1 MAQPEEII
9 KKNGKFPL
17 FQGILPVKQSQIP
30 LDIVAGM
37 SLAALAIPE
46 VMGYAKIAGMP
57 VVTGLYTILIPLA
70 LFAIFG
76 SSRHIVVGADSA
88 TAAILAAALVTM
100 ALPDSPQYVA
110 LAGMVAL
117 IAAGFLLLSRIFR
130 LGFIADFLSR
140 SVLIGFLTGV
150 GIQVALGQVPGMFGV
165 AKKGYLILQI
175 AHLFS
180 PDVILTNTVTIV
192 LSILVLSIII
202 AGSRLKKTIPW
213 TSLLVIGTI
222 IASWALNFT
231 AIGVTTIGTV
241 PAGLPPIEFPAVP
254 LDQIPNLFGIAAACF
269 IVILAQSAATSR
281 AYAVRYGEKFD
292 ENVDLVGLGLS
303 NLAAGMSGSF
313 IINGSPTKT
322 EMVDSAGGKSQ
333 LAQIVTVGVVLIVL
347 MFITVPLSYL
357 PSAVLATIVFTIGI
371 HLIDFNGMKNLL
383 YRRPVEFIVALVT
396 ALTVIF
402 ISVGWGIALSVVLSM
417 IAHLRHSYRP
427 LNFLLVE
434 SPDRGWTLTPLESGS
449 QAAPGL
455 VVYQFGANL
464 YYANEARFTSEIL
477 EIVKNASPS
486 LRWLCLS
493 ASSIQDI
500 DFSGSEAL
508 KQLHAELKK
517 RGIDLVLSSVEDYVM
532 HQLERD
538 KLVDLIGKEHIFEF
552 TKDVIIAYQKLPF
565 RTKQPMT

>member
-1 MAQPEEII
+1 MEQPEEII
-9 KKNGKFPL
+9 KKTGKFPL
-17 FQGILPVKQSQIP
+17 FQGIRPVNQSELP
-30 LDIVAGM
+30 LDIIAGIT
-37 SLAALAIPE
+37 LAALAIPE

-57 VVTGLYTILIPLA
+57 VVTGLYTMLIPLA
-70 LFAIFG
+70 LFAVFG

-100 ALPDSPQYVA
+100 ALPESSHYVA

-117 IAAGFLLLSRIFR
+117 IAAGFLLLARIFR

-165 AKKGYLILQI
+165 AKEGYPILQI
-175 AHLFS
+175 AYVFT
-180 PDVILTNTVTIV
+180 PDVILKNTVTIV
-192 LSILVLSIII
+192 LSILVLSIIV
-202 AGSRLKKTIPW
+202 AGSRFKKTIPW
-213 TSLLVIGTI
+213 TSLAVIGTI

-241 PAGLPPIEFPAVP
+241 PGGIPPPAFPAVS
-254 LDQIPNLFGIAAACF
+254 LDQIPNLFYVAAACF

-303 NLAAGMSGSF
+303 NLAAGMSGTF
-313 IINGSPTKT
+313 VINGSPTKT

-333 LAQIVTVGVVLIVL
+333 IAQIVTAGVVFIVL
-347 MFITVPLSYL
+347 LFITGPLSYL
-357 PSAVLATIVFTIGI
+357 PAAVLATIVFTIGI
-371 HLIDFNGMKNLL
+371 HLIDLTGMKNLL
-383 YRRPVEFIVALVT
+383 YRRPVEFAVALAT

-402 ISVGWGIALSVVLSM
+402 ISVGWGIALAIVLSV

-434 SPDRGWTLTPLESGS
+434 SPGRGWMLNPVESGN

-455 VVYQFGANL
+455 AVYQFGANL

-477 EIVKNASPS
+477 EIVKNASPR

-493 ASSIQDI
+493 ATSIQDI

-508 KQLHAELKK
+508 KHLYWELKK
-517 RGIDLVLSSVEDYVM
+517 RDIELVISSVEDPVM
-532 HQLERD
+532 RQLERD
-538 KLVDLIGKEHIFEF
+538 KFIDLIGKEHIFEF
-552 TKDVIIAYQKLPF
+552 TKDVLLAYQNLPE
-565 RTKQPMT
+565 RS

>member
-1 MAQPEEII
+1 MPLSGDFM
-9 KKNGKFPL
+9 KKMGKFPVL
-17 FQGILPVKQSQIP
+17 QGILPIQRSQVP
-30 LDIVAGM
+30 LDIIAGI

-57 VVTGLYTILIPLA
+57 VVSGLYTMLIPLA
-70 LFAIFG
+70 LFAMFG
-76 SSRHIVVGADSA
+76 SSRHLVVGADSA

-100 ALPDSPQYVA
+100 ALPGSPHYVA

-117 IAAGFLLLSRIFR
+117 LAAGFLILSRIFG

-150 GIQVALGQVPGMFGV
+150 GIQVALGQIPGMFGIPDEV
-165 AKKGYLILQI
+165 QNPILLIVHIFTSEVTQMNGLTI
-175 AHLFS
+175 
-180 PDVILTNTVTIV
+180 ILSV
-192 LSILVLSIII
+192 LVLVIIM
-202 AGSRLKKTIPW
+202 GGRRFFKKLPW
-213 TSLLVIGTI
+213 MSLAVIGTI
-222 IASWALNFT
+222 IASWALNFSSLG
-231 AIGVTTIGTV
+231 ITTIGLV
-241 PAGLPPIEFPAVP
+241 PGGLPTIAFPAVP
-254 LDQIPNLFGIAAACF
+254 LDQIPGLLGVAAACF

-281 AYAVRYGEKFD
+281 AYAVRYEEKFD

-303 NLAAGMSGSF
+303 NIAAGISGTF
-313 IINGSPTKT
+313 VINGSPTKT
-322 EMVDSAGGKSQ
+322 EMADHAGGRSQ
-333 LAQIVTVGVVLIVL
+333 LAQIITVGVVLLVL
-347 MFITVPLSYL
+347 LFITVPLSYL
-357 PSAVLATIVFTIGI
+357 PSAVLATIVFAIGI
-371 HLIDFNGMKNLL
+371 HLIDFNGMKNLR
-383 YRRPVEFIVALVT
+383 YRRPVEFIVALIT

-402 ISVGWGIALSVVLSM
+402 VSVGWGIALAVVLSM

-477 EIVKNASPS
+477 EIVKNASPP

-493 ASSIQDI
+493 ASTIQDI

-517 RGIDLVLSSVEDYVM
+517 RGIELVMSSVEDYVM

-538 KLVDLIGKEHIFEF
+538 KLIDLIGKEHIFEF
-552 TKDVIIAYQKLPF
+552 TKDVIIAYQKLPE
-565 RTKQPMT
+565 RS